1 MGFWS
6 PINPKQTNSPDFHPS
21 SDILGGGHR
30 WQGDDSGEGARDVF
44 CDELDLSA
52 THPSAR
58 VQQWR
63 WDFFGETNI
72 FFVFRFGNN
81 ICCWDFV
88 VKNRVGPIW
97 CFFFFSQDFLPG
109 SINFRR
115 KMASSSRKGMDFEGF
130 GPRILRHRHRQW
142 KLIARSNP
150 PKMTQTPSIYSWHCP
165 HAAITDRWEGR
176 SLADRGKTGEK
187 KWGVGKNL
195 E

>member
-1 MGFWS
+1 MARWRFGWRRPRRILWRTGSQCHTSICVCAAMTLGFFLW
-6 PINPKQTNSPDFHPS
+6 NKH
-21 SDILGGGHR
+21 
-30 WQGDDSGEGARDVF
+30 
-44 CDELDLSA
+44 
-52 THPSAR
+52 
-58 VQQWR
+58 
-63 WDFFGETNI
+63 